1 MRQITFSGLM
11 AKMVAMPEK
20 IEAGVAIG
28 LTKCAVEVQ
37 KTAVAKFGEYQPAV
51 GPYPEWQ
58 LLTLDTLHK
67 KMDLAGANG
76 PDPLIGHY
84 PPGEQNSI
92 YPVPLKQSITMEVDE
107 AAMIAQV
114 GTNDPVGEWQEFGTT
129 RGIPPRPFL
138 RPALYEKEDFIK
150 KTLDEAIGL
159 ALFSKF

>member
-1 MRQITFSGLM
+1 MQTTFMALM
-11 AKMVAMPEK
+11 AKVAAMPEK
-20 IEAGVAIG
+20 IEAGIGSG

-51 GPYPEWQ
+51 GPYPEWE
-58 LLTLDTLHK
+58 LLILDTLHK
-67 KMDLAGANG
+67 KMDLAGATG

-84 PPGEQNSI
+84 PPGDGNVV
-92 YPVPLKQSITMEVDE
+92 YPVPLRESIAIEVDE
-107 AAMIAQV
+107 SAMVAQV

-150 KTLDEAIGL
+150 KTLAEAIGL
-159 ALFSKF
+159 ALFSKL